1 MSLMCT
7 PRRLVIALLMLTLG
21 ASGLASAAQVEGRF
35 GSQDGFG
42 IHLAS
47 GDTYTYGDLIY
58 PTLEGTDDLAFG
70 GFTAHVGLIWTGN
83 LVAARMEIFSGGW
96 GLGGDAGVYLVHTVN
111 GLPQSTL
118 LGMLKNGDGGGT
130 GPETANLDSFD
141 LGNFLNLIEAD
152 NLVEIRAVDG
162 NDGGVLGFI
171 KLIVQTDAGGTGNP
185 VPEPASLA
193 LVGAALSAALMAR
206 RRRPAGH

>member
-1 MSLMCT
+1 M
-7 PRRLVIALLMLTLG
+7 AE
-21 ASGLASAAQVEGRF
+21 LACAPPPPGYRPV
-35 GSQDGFG
+35 D
-42 IHLAS
+42 
-47 GDTYTYGDLIY
+47 
-58 PTLEGTDDLAFG
+58 
-70 GFTAHVGLIWTGN
+70 AH
-83 LVAARMEIFSGGW
+83 A
-96 GLGGDAGVYLVHTVN
+96 
-111 GLPQSTL
+111 
-118 LGMLKNGDGGGT
+118 
-130 GPETANLDSFD
+130 SFD